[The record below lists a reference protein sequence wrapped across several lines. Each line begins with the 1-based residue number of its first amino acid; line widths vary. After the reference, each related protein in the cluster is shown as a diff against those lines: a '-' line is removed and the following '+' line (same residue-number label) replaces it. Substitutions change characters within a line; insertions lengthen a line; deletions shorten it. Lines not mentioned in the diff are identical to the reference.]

1 MLFMLI
7 FITILLLAFI
17 IYYKLDGSMF
27 LWIMSIFYLS
37 VYLIPTLFIHFKYSV
52 ISNNIIF
59 KIDYSGITK
68 IENGEKIFYENSK
81 IEEIVIYGTANRI
94 LDSGYREFVFE
105 NYFYAEI
112 KLIENDPLI
121 ITCLFS
127 SKIDKILS
135 IYFND
140 KKVKKVKL
148 FYPLIQKH

>member
-1 MLFMLI
+1 
-7 FITILLLAFI
+7 
-17 IYYKLDGSMF
+17 
-27 LWIMSIFYLS
+27 MSIFYLS

-112 KLIENDPLI
+112 KLIN
-121 ITCLFS
+121 
-127 SKIDKILS
+127 KDK
-135 IYFND
+135 
-140 KKVKKVKL
+140 
-148 FYPLIQKH
+148 QC